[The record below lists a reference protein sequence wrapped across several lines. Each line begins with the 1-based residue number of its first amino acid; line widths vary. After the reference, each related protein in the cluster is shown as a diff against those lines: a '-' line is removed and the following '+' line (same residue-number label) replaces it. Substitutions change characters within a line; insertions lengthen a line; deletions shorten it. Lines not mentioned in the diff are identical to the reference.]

1 MTKSEEDVYDFDIE
15 IQEDHVLLTGDEM
28 EDRRRE
34 ERKSKP
40 LAEKTHKK
48 SLDSRVQEIMEFTR
62 QSVALTVSDAMPQKT
77 VTRLKM
83 STQSSS
89 NHLGAFEDTLMED
102 AEKVPSGSE
111 TTPFPR
117 VELSNEGTLDTRHAL
132 AGASELTN
140 KQEVSTLGDMGDAD
154 SLSLLSAVIHKP
166 AAVDIVSDATAKVK
180 SCPDS
185 VPERYEPVIL
195 L

>member
-1 MTKSEEDVYDFDIE
+1 MAKSEEDVYDFDIE
-15 IQEDHVLLTGDEM
+15 IQEDHVLLTGDEV

-40 LAEKTHKK
+40 LAEKAHKK
-48 SLDSRVQEIMEFTR
+48 SLDLRVQEIMKFTR

-77 VTRLKM
+77 VTHVKE

-102 AEKVPSGSE
+102 AEQVPSGSE

-117 VELSNEGTLDTRHAL
+117 VELSNEGTLNTRHAL
-132 AGASELTN
+132 TRASELTN
-140 KQEVSTLGDMGDAD
+140 KQEVSTLGDMGDVD

-185 VPERYEPVIL
+185 VPEKYEHVIL